1 MFGSAWSVVSRSIAR
16 RVRAGRGAERGH
28 LRGCMVHGRGRAPT
42 QRPGAAAGRKGERDC
57 TLLVW
62 CRCEQRGP
70 GPGPWRSRML
80 IPRFE
85 LAHFTLGSCV
95 LLLRPVAMLLAEWLG
110 VSAEHGSDTTETR
123 TGSVKTTRRVARLES
138 DRERLLL
145 S

>member
-70 GPGPWRSRML
+70 GPGLAVTNVNWI

-85 LAHFTLGSCV
+85 LTPFTPGSCV

-110 VSAEHGSDTTETR
+110 VSAEHGSDTRHVPE
-123 TGSVKTTRRVARLES
+123 V
-138 DRERLLL
+138 
-145 S
+145 